1 MQFPSWAKFVIFPI
15 ILPTLIL
22 TSNLVRGPE
31 CGCLVLLLC
40 HWGSDTEVYDK
51 EVSTFG
57 QKNHHKWEYG
67 IAPSNYWTRA
77 EHRIFIFYST
87 CSSIAEWFANIIFFF
102 LNNNSCRKPDI
113 FARCS
118 IDETWVRNPSEF
130 RCSIPQWNSF
140 EFHQLQCNKVVPRI
154 AWPLANNDFACG
166 GREKLSFLNILQ
178 CIWLF
183 CYSAEQAR
191 NLNS

>member
-77 EHRIFIFYST
+77 EHRIFIVYST

-102 LNNNSCRKPDI
+102 LNNNSCLNESKTWYL
-113 FARCS
+113 CS
-118 IDETWVRNPSEF
+118 VFYWRN
-130 RCSIPQWNSF
+130 
-140 EFHQLQCNKVVPRI
+140 L
-154 AWPLANNDFACG
+154 
-166 GREKLSFLNILQ
+166 
-178 CIWLF
+178 
-183 CYSAEQAR
+183 SAESVRIEMFHTSVKQFRIPSVAV
-191 NLNS
+191 